1 LSIDIHHKPVD
12 TKIESRDIKRLLKAI
27 EPEVHSNYSVYYFV
41 VDTLLYTIVALGK
54 PEVEYSY
61 RVHYDTLS
69 NLKYKLMEAVIK
81 HCGRE
86 FVKIEWSGSRY
97 KLKISYSP
105 FTIRV
110 VIDKP

>member
-1 LSIDIHHKPVD
+1 
-12 TKIESRDIKRLLKAI
+12 LKAV
-27 EPEVHSNYSVYYFV
+27 EPEMRGNYSVYYFLV
-41 VDTLLYTIVALGK
+41 NTLLYAIMALGK

-61 RVHYDTLS
+61 RVHHDVLS

-97 KLKISYSP
+97 KLKISYLP

-110 VIDKP
+110 VIDRSLDIGG

>member
-1 LSIDIHHKPVD
+1 
-12 TKIESRDIKRLLKAI
+12 LKVI
-27 EPEVHSNYSVYYFV
+27 EPEVHGNHSIYYFV
-41 VDTLLYTIVALGK
+41 INTLLYAIVAIGK
-54 PEVEYSY
+54 PRVEYSY
-61 RVHYDTLS
+61 RIHYDVLS

-105 FTIRV
+105 VTIRV
-110 VIDKP
+110 VIDKPQI